1 MNGMIP
7 ATLSLLVGTNG
18 FSVAIADNPV
28 AESFAARLPLSVEM
42 ADLNGNERDED

>member
-7 ATLSLLVGTNG
+7 ATLSLLVGTNV
-18 FSVAIADNPV
+18 FSVALADNPA
-28 AESFAARLPLSVEM
+28 AEAFAARLPLSVEM